1 MSGGYSSPPCYASEV
16 APDYFGTVPALTRD
30 ELLVLLCRLL
40 AAEQTGAAAAAAFA
54 NDCER
59 DSAAWKRFAA
69 LRGGG
74 KKNSVNL
81 AALIARLDGDAGRR
95 AADDV
100 PGSAQAVPGLRARL
114 EFINCG
120 QRRLARAIHDA
131 LPNIEQDFVRRAL
144 IGMEDSHL
152 LDIEAC
158 EALIET
164 L

>member
-16 APDYFGTVPALTRD
+16 APDYFGTVPALTRN
-30 ELLVLLCRLL
+30 ELLALLCRLL
-40 AAEQTGAAAAAAFA
+40 AAEQAGAAAAAAFA

-59 DSAAWKRFAA
+59 DSAGWKRFAA
-69 LRGGG
+69 LRSGSTQ
-74 KKNSVNL
+74 NCVIL
-81 AALIARLDGDAGRR
+81 AALIARLDGDAGR

-100 PGSAQAVPGLRARL
+100 PGSVQAVQGLRARL

-120 QRRLARAIHDA
+120 QRRLAHAIHDA

>member
-16 APDYFGTVPALTRD
+16 APDYFGTVPALTRN
-30 ELLVLLCRLL
+30 ELLALLCRLL
-40 AAEQTGAAAAAAFA
+40 AAEQAGAAAAAAFA

-69 LRGGG
+69 LRSGSTQ
-74 KKNSVNL
+74 NCVIL
-81 AALIARLDGDAGRR
+81 AELIARLGGDAGR

>member
-30 ELLVLLCRLL
+30 ELLALLCRLL
-40 AAEQTGAAAAAAFA
+40 ADERAGAAAAAAFA

-59 DSAAWKRFAA
+59 GSAAWNRFAA

-74 KKNSVNL
+74 TKNCMIL
-81 AALIARLDGDAGRR
+81 AELIARLDGNAGR
-95 AADDV
+95 AVDDI
-100 PGSAQAVPGLRARL
+100 PGSAQAVQGLRARL
-114 EFINCG
+114 EFVNCG

>member
-16 APDYFGTVPALTRD
+16 APDYFGTVPALTRN
-30 ELLVLLCRLL
+30 ELLALLCRLL
-40 AAEQTGAAAAAAFA
+40 AAEQAGAAAAAAFA

-74 KKNSVNL
+74 KKNCVIL
-81 AALIARLDGDAGRR
+81 AELIARLDGNAGR

-100 PGSAQAVPGLRARL
+100 PGSVQAVQGLRARL